1 MKPNSRQSL
10 KEYCLR
16 RLGYPVINIE
26 VSEEQIED
34 CIDDAIQIFNER
46 YYDGIE
52 RAFYK
57 KIIKKEEKT
66 RMGENAEVQSSDG
79 TTYYLQKNYI
89 TLPDNVISVTN
100 VVTFGISMI
109 SSFMNTNYHM
119 IIDMLYNI
127 RLDGLVSYAMTR
139 EYFALVQFLTSGNVV
154 PCRYNRIN
162 NKLYID
168 VNMDNIPEDRFIVVD
183 CYIIPEAELP
193 ERYWNDIFLK
203 KYATLLIKRQWGQNL
218 IKYDNF
224 QLVGGGTIN
233 GQKIYDEA
241 NQEIE
246 KLFEEMSNTW
256 QMPALDRVG

>member
-1 MKPNSRQSL
+1 MRPHSRETL
-10 KEYCLR
+10 KDYCLR
-16 RLGYPVINIE
+16 KLGYPVINIE

-52 RAFYK
+52 KAYYK
-57 KIIKKEEKT
+57 KILKKSEKNKMKT
-66 RMGENAEVQSSDG
+66 NTEVESSDG
-79 TTYYLQKNYI
+79 TKYYIQNNYI

-100 VVTFGISMI
+100 VLTFGISMVT
-109 SSFMNTNYHM
+109 SFMNTNYHM

-127 RLDGLVSYAMTR
+127 RLDGLVSYSMAR
-139 EYFALVQFLTSGNVV
+139 EYFSLIQFLTSGNVV
-154 PCRYNRIN
+154 PCRYNRVN

-168 VNMDNIPEDRFIVVD
+168 INVDNLTEDRFIIVE
-183 CYIIPEAELP
+183 CYIIPEAEMP

-203 KYATLLIKRQWGQNL
+203 KYTTLLIKRQWGQNL
-218 IKYDNF
+218 IKYENF
-224 QLVGGGTIN
+224 QLPGGGTIN

-241 NQEIE
+241 NAEID
-246 KLFEEMSNTW
+246 KLFEDMANTW